1 MRLRRIAAADEAVAH
16 SQLVVHE
23 PEKQKGHWQELFER
37 GQALELEIGMGKG
50 RFIID
55 MARLHPEINYVGI
68 ERYPSVLYRAL
79 QKMEALEREGQM
91 PLNLHFLCVDAR
103 ELPDIF
109 APGEVERIYLNF
121 SDPWPKA
128 RHANRRLTSEG
139 FLARYDQLLAEEG
152 RIEFKTDNRELFDY
166 SLETAAASPAFQIE
180 EKTYDLHRDEKMS
193 AGNVMTEYE
202 EKFAA
207 KGNPICKMLLRRR
220 RD

>member
-16 SQLVVHE
+16 SHLVVHE

-50 RFIID
+50 RFIIE
-55 MARLHPEINYVGI
+55 MARLRPEINYVGI

-220 RD
+220 RN

>member
-50 RFIID
+50 RFIIE
-55 MARLHPEINYVGI
+55 MARLRPEINYVGI

-91 PLNLHFLCVDAR
+91 PLNLNFLCVDAR